1 MPTLEAQGW
10 RAYLPFT
17 EHAYPAGPTTTTPCA
32 RGPRP
37 RGGLNVMFRMP
48 SLTVF
53 TDDVATELD
62 SPNFFCPG
70 SSQATR
76 CFAEK
81 LPDEERDK
89 LRRERSELMVLGLP
103 TGVERDV
110 PLRTLCRE
118 KLVDAC
124 RMTLR
129 IISSSFSL
137 PNHENSQSMSNR
149 APRSDPRTS
158 IFGLVKP

>member
-1 MPTLEAQGW
+1 ML
-10 RAYLPFT
+10 
-17 EHAYPAGPTTTTPCA
+17 
-32 RGPRP
+32 
-37 RGGLNVMFRMP
+37 RMP

-53 TDDVATELD
+53 TEDVATELD

-70 SSQATR
+70 SSQAAR
-76 CFAEK
+76 CFE
-81 LPDEERDK
+81 LPDEERDR
-89 LRRERSELMVLGLP
+89 LRRERSELMVLRLSA
-103 TGVERDV
+103 GVERDA

-129 IISSSFSL
+129 IVSSSFSL
-137 PNHENSQSMSNR
+137 PNYENSQPMSNR
-149 APRSDPRTS
+149 APRSNPRTS